1 MREAE
6 TALAIARA
14 AAELGGRAYYVGG
27 WVRDRLLGRENKDT
41 DLEIHG
47 VTPEQLTQILDGL
60 GPWQSLG
67 ESFGILRL
75 RHVDL
80 DIALP
85 RGADAESRGGRD
97 FAAGAD
103 PFIGPEKAARR
114 RDFTFNALMQDVL
127 SGEILDYFG
136 GQQDLREGLI
146 RMVDA
151 DCFTADPLRVF
162 RAAQFAAR
170 FGFRV
175 SEETRAAASQVS
187 TAALADE
194 RVMGELEKALLKAER
209 PSIFFEEL
217 RAMGQLDCWLPE
229 LRDLIGVPQS
239 PIYHPEGDV
248 WTHSLQV
255 LDRAAL
261 LREQA
266 EYPLGLML
274 SALCHDFGKALC
286 TAEIDGRIRAFGHE
300 EAGLPL
306 VSAFLG
312 RLTREKKLR
321 SYVRDMTRLHMLPNM
336 LVGQNAGPKAFLRLY
351 DRSCCP
357 EDLLLLAKADHM
369 GCRAPGDDGAALEAS
384 CRAVEARQREMLAL
398 YRERMAR
405 PALQGEDLLAM
416 GLEPGPLFKELLDFA
431 HKLCLAGLDLEEQ
444 RKQAAAYLR
453 ENEKRAPKP

>member
-1 MREAE
+1 MRETA

-14 AAELGGRAYYVGG
+14 AAERGGRAYYVGG
-27 WVRDRLLGRENKDT
+27 WVRDRLLGRKNKDI
-41 DLEIHG
+41 DLEVHG
-47 VTPEQLTQILDGL
+47 LRPDQLTEILDEL
-60 GPWQSLG
+60 GPWQSMG

-85 RGADAESRGGRD
+85 RATEAERRGGRD

-114 RDFTFNALMQDVL
+114 RDFTVNALMQDVL
-127 SGEILDYFG
+127 SGEILDFFD
-136 GQQDLREGLI
+136 GQRDLREGLI

-151 DCFTADPLRVF
+151 DCFTAEPLRVF

-170 FGFRV
+170 FGFAV
-175 SEETRAAASQVS
+175 SEETRAAAGAVS
-187 TAALADE
+187 TAGLAGE

-209 PSIFFEEL
+209 PSVFFEEL
-217 RAMGQLDCWLPE
+217 RRMGQLDCWLPE
-229 LRDLIGVPQS
+229 LRYLIGVPQ
-239 PIYHPEGDV
+239 PPAHHPEGDV
-248 WTHSLQV
+248 WTHTLQV
-255 LDRAAL
+255 LDQAAL
-261 LREQA
+261 LRDQA
-266 EYPLGLML
+266 ANPLGLML

-286 TAEIDGRIRAFGHE
+286 TAEIDGHIRAFGHE

-336 LVGQNAGPKAFLRLY
+336 QAAQNAGPKAFLRLY

-357 EDLLLLAKADHM
+357 EDLLLLAKADHL
-369 GCRAPGDDGAALEAS
+369 GRRAPGDDGAALEAGF
-384 CRAVEARQREMLAL
+384 RAVESRQREMLAL
-398 YRERMAR
+398 YRQRMAL
-405 PALQGEDLLAM
+405 PALQGEDLLAL
-416 GLEPGPLFKELLDFA
+416 GLKPGPAFKEVLDYV
-431 HKLCLAGLDLEEQ
+431 HKLRLAGLDLETQ

-453 ENEKRAPKP
+453 EKGNGEM